1 MTRLPSR
8 EAVRPLARAL
18 ALTLLALL
26 AAPLSPAAP
35 ARAQRRPTHVL
46 FPNQARVEE
55 PPGASGLVRLPLG
68 PELLAGAA
76 ADLGDVRV
84 YDASGEEVP
93 YAIDR
98 GDQPYPTSARSESH
112 VVVAFDA
119 HEETRTAGRVTT
131 SIETYRL
138 RPPTGPSFGG
148 TWELVIEPD
157 ASELVRQV
165 VVRAEPP
172 FGESREVTRASIF
185 RFARWSN
192 ERLAVPLPGVWDEP
206 LAIELSGEGAPIH
219 PRFLLREIERTVTE
233 PATVEVPLTIRET
246 RREGTQSVVV
256 VERPRGY
263 RTVSLTIGSSTASFV
278 RNVEVRAPGPNGSV
292 VLGRGGLVRVAGL
305 EIPELRVVRV
315 SEGGADTLE
324 IAIEDGDSPGL
335 ADLTVTAALR
345 VPALL
350 FDAGRASVVRW
361 GGHRARAPHYDLMS
375 TDVASLVRGRALVT
389 ARLGPIEPNPD
400 HDDTPALSFAMR
412 AGQPVELARYTHR
425 ATLTVPESR
434 DGLSRFAVPA
444 DVWAAAREDLG
455 DLRVLDAE
463 GRQWPY
469 LFTPA
474 SGSEE
479 LEASVEAPAPRED
492 DARHTIHHVRLP
504 ARAVSPT
511 TVRVELAPQLV
522 ARSVS
527 ARGRNERGEEIEL
540 GVGSFL
546 SNEDAP
552 ARLELSLFGER
563 ISELWLDVDNG
574 DETPLPIERVTLVQ
588 PAHELQLAAPAGE
601 YRLVVGDLD
610 ATAPTYD
617 LGSAWELLGVL
628 EAEDAVLGALVANPD
643 FREPTF
649 FERSG
654 WETIVLSV
662 ALGLVVLVLFVLT
675 LRIARS
681 ESGPGPVTSEATSE
695 AAATTP
701 GAAVGAESP
710 SKASGEPSE
719 RPNDPPN
726 EQPNERP
733 NERPEGPPNEQPG
746 SPPSEGPKSE
756 PTDEPS
762 QG

>member
-1 MTRLPSR
+1 MIRLSSR
-8 EAVRPLARAL
+8 AAARPLPDARTLTAL
-18 ALTLLALL
+18 VVLVTSLL
-26 AAPLSPAAP
+26 SAAP
-35 ARAQRRPTHVL
+35 ALAQRSIVL
-46 FPNQARVEE
+46 FPNQARIEE

-68 PELLAGAA
+68 PEVLAGAA

-84 YDASGEEVP
+84 HDAAGDEVP

-98 GDQPYPTSARSESH
+98 GDQPYPSSTRGESR

-119 HEETRTAGRVTT
+119 REETHTVAGTTT
-131 SIETYRL
+131 STETYRL
-138 RPPTGPSFGG
+138 RPPTGPSHGG
-148 TWELVIEPD
+148 TWELVIEPE
-157 ASELVRQV
+157 AGELVRQV

-172 FGESREVTRASIF
+172 FGESREVTRTSIF
-185 RFARWSN
+185 RFARYGN
-192 ERLAVPLPGVWDEP
+192 ERLAIPLPGVWDEP
-206 LAIELSGEGAPIH
+206 LAVELRGEGLPIH
-219 PRFLLREIERTVTE
+219 PRFLLREVERNVTE
-233 PATVEVPLTIRET
+233 PATVEVPLTIRES
-246 RREGTQSVVV
+246 RREGTRTLVV

-263 RTVSLTIGSSTASFV
+263 RTASITLGSSTASFV
-278 RNVEVRAPGPNGSV
+278 RNVEVRAPTPGGSV
-292 VLGRGGLVRVAGL
+292 PLGSGGLVRVAGL
-305 EIPELRVVRV
+305 EIPELRTVRLW
-315 SEGGADTLE
+315 EGGGDVLE
-324 IAIEDGDSPGL
+324 IAIEDGDSPAL

-350 FDAGRASVVRW
+350 FDPGRASALRW

-389 ARLGPIEPNPD
+389 AGLGPIEPNPE

-412 AGQPVELARYTHR
+412 AGQPVALERYTHR
-425 ATLTVPESR
+425 APLEVPQSR

-455 DLRVLDAE
+455 DLRVIDAE

-469 LFTPA
+469 LFTSAP
-474 SGSEE
+474 GNDE
-479 LEASVEAPAPRED
+479 LEASVESPTPRED
-492 DARHTIHHVRLP
+492 EPRHTIHHVRLP

-527 ARGRNERGEEIEL
+527 ARGRNERGEEVEL

-563 ISELWLDVDNG
+563 ITELWLDVDNG
-574 DETPLPIERVTLVQ
+574 DEAPLAIERVTLVQ
-588 PAHELQLAAPAGE
+588 SAHEVQLVASAGD
-601 YRLVVGDLD
+601 YQLVVGDLE
-610 ATAPTYD
+610 ASAPAYD

-628 EAEDAVLGALVANPD
+628 EAEDAVLGALVANPG
-643 FREPTF
+643 FHEPTF

-662 ALGLVVLVLFVLT
+662 VLGLVVLVLFGLT

-681 ESGPGPVTSEATSE
+681 ESGPA
-695 AAATTP
+695 
-701 GAAVGAESP
+701 
-710 SKASGEPSE
+710 PSE
-719 RPNDPPN
+719 VTAPRRDGKANDAKADDAKADDAKPDDAKPDDAKADDAKADDAK
-726 EQPNERP
+726 PDDAK
-733 NERPEGPPNEQPG
+733 PEGDVPPESG
-746 SPPSEGPKSE
+746 GA
-756 PTDEPS
+756 
-762 QG
+762 